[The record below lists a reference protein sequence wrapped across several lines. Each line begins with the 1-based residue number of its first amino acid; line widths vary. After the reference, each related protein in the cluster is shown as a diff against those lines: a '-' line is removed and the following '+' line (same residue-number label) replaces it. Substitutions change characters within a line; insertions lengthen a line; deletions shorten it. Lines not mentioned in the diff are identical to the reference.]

1 MGCPRLPPAAGGH
14 KNAFDWSPLQ
24 QRRSFNLNRYDCEIF
39 FYWYSYCCRCLRF
52 TCILQLPFPGEIL
65 LQKRCAGKEQTR
77 PGPGS
82 PGLRAPGPHELSL
95 GLEARRV
102 GAMGHRLLE
111 GGRQGL
117 LLQWGRRRVHAPQ
130 AFHETKLANEVCSK
144 LAPVLRADTEPDS
157 IHSTC
162 SPPRIRTH
170 HKQVHPRWPTCATAG
185 CFCMFRTTGPS
196 SAPARRYPTV
206 SAGGCEFRT
215 TFEGMLSPNRCKS
228 RGVSYEDLPTL
239 PAPTSQHTLAA
250 IIADRRQ
257 AQRCTTPNDAN
268 DYATGGSHLRPAS
281 LTKSPPGPAAP
292 ASSSCATLG

>member
-111 GGRQGL
+111 GGRQGCFCNGGEDEFTL
-117 LLQWGRRRVHAPQ
+117 HKLSMKPNWQMRFAPSWLRFYELTQ
-130 AFHETKLANEVCSK
+130 SRIQSTARAHHHEYERTTSK
-144 LAPVLRADTEPDS
+144 S
-157 IHSTC
+157 IHVGQLVPQPGAFAC
-162 SPPRIRTH
+162 SGPLDLRPLQRVDIQQFLQVAVNSAPRS
-170 HKQVHPRWPTCATAG
+170 KG
-185 CFCMFRTTGPS
+185 CFPQTG
-196 SAPARRYPTV
+196 ARAV
-206 SAGGCEFRT
+206 EFRT
-215 TFEGMLSPNRCKS
+215 KIF
-228 RGVSYEDLPTL
+228 
-239 PAPTSQHTLAA
+239 QH
-250 IIADRRQ
+250 
-257 AQRCTTPNDAN
+257 C
-268 DYATGGSHLRPAS
+268 LRP
-281 LTKSPPGPAAP
+281 PAN
-292 ASSSCATLG
+292 TR